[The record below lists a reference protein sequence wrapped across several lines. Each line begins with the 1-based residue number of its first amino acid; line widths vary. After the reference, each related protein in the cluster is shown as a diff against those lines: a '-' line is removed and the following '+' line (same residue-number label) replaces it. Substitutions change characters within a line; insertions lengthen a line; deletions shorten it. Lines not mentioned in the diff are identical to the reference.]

1 MMRAL
6 LLGVVAMA
14 ACAGGGRGAG
24 TGGRGAPGDAPPGE
38 CDAEGGQQVGLVTS
52 LRFARATGG
61 MSEGFDLDGLQT
73 IDGASDAGCGIADYT
88 DAAGN
93 GGVDNAFARL
103 IPALELTEAAAVEG
117 LIAAAISSGEL
128 LILVEMDELDS
139 RTDDTCVDFAVSRAM
154 GAPDLGPDNLPVS
167 GQTFDR
173 DPSVA
178 PVRVADAA
186 LVGGTIEARPLT
198 IVIPVDILNASL
210 DFVAQ
215 DGAFRAGWAED
226 GSFTGQMAGAIDIAS
241 LIEVALIENVD
252 PALAGVLETL
262 LYGAAD
268 LAPGPDGRCTQISIT
283 FEVEGVAAFV
293 FDSPAP
299 AAGDSGAVGD
309 TGG

>member
-1 MMRAL
+1 MRAL
-6 LLGVVAMA
+6 ALVLWAL
-14 ACAGGGRGAG
+14 AGCGASAEGAKDGAG
-24 TGGRGAPGDAPPGE
+24 PADGPVPAE
-38 CDAEGGQQVGLVTS
+38 CDAEGGQRVGLVTS
-52 LRFARATGG
+52 LRFARADAGQ
-61 MSEGFDLDGLQT
+61 SEGFDLDGLQT
-73 IDGASDAGCGIADYT
+73 LDGASDAGCGIADYT

-93 GGVDNAFARL
+93 PGVDNAFARL

-128 LILVEMDELDS
+128 LILIEMDELDS
-139 RTDDTCVDFAVSRAM
+139 LTDDTCVDFAVSRAL

-173 DPSVA
+173 DPAVA

-198 IVIPVDILNASL
+198 ITLPVDILNASL
-210 DFVAQ
+210 EFVAE
-215 DGAFRAGWAED
+215 DGAFRAIWAED
-226 GSFTGQMAGAIDIAS
+226 GSFTGHMAGAIDIAA

-268 LAPGPDGRCTQISIT
+268 LAPGADGRCTKISIT
-283 FEVEGVAAFV
+283 FEVQGVSAFV
-293 FDSPAP
+293 FADPAP
-299 AAGDSGAVGD
+299 AGADTGADSGGPED
-309 TGG
+309 